1 MIMKKNITRIIA
13 IALVI
18 AAVLTVT
25 INDYSVSAGDGSKF
39 TYRHDSRVAPG
50 GIAAKNKKL
59 LKKVK
64 ANAWSTEANPDSDE
78 ISVGYACYKIYSTY
92 MKYMNDDYDWEH
104 ALINVYGGLKDASE
118 TQIKKVS
125 ANSKAQKK
133 AVNWF
138 SANLIFNKFQWYM
151 QFSKAGTLNA
161 KAKIKRNELVTL
173 FSDVI
178 RRFYPMILEDLEAD
192 TTWWLSK
199 GSKIDDNAIYKGIIV
214 GDSLD
219 LDGYATKE
227 DLTRAL
233 KNFKLVVKNR
243 IKLDF
248 DNNTNVAT
256 SDKEMKAKLNKI
268 GAYFESKGIEVAYG
282 EKYITLFNAISA
294 SNTIGFDN
302 DTDTKTWY
310 VYLGFDE
317 LSADDLQAWYIPE
330 NKKFNIVTML
340 KQITDIRY
348 KR

>member
-1 MIMKKNITRIIA
+1 MIMKKNIIIKMIA
-13 IALVI
+13 IAI
-18 AAVLTVT
+18 AIATVFAT
-25 INDYSVSAGDGSKF
+25 ITPFDSYSASAGDGSKF
-39 TYRHDSRVAPG
+39 TYRHDSRIAPG

-59 LKKVK
+59 IKKVK

-138 SANLIFNKFQWYM
+138 SANLIFNTFQWYM

-178 RRFYPMILEDLEAD
+178 RRFYPMILEDLETD

-199 GSKIDDNAIYKGIIV
+199 GSQIDDNAIYKGIIV
-214 GDSLD
+214 GDNLD

-243 IKLDF
+243 IKLDL
-248 DNNTNVAT
+248 DNNTNIAT
-256 SDKEMKAKLNKI
+256 SDKEMKAKLNEI
-268 GAYFESKGIEVAYG
+268 GSYFESKGIKVTYS
-282 EKYITLFNAISA
+282 EKRITLFNAISA
-294 SNTIGFDN
+294 SNTIGFFD
-302 DTDTKTWY
+302 DTWH
-310 VYLGFDE
+310 VHLGFDE
-317 LSADDLQAWYIPE
+317 LSADDLQVWIIPE
-330 NKKFNIVTML
+330 NEKFNIVTML